1 MKIKM
6 EIVLGIDFH
15 KFVLLIT
22 SWDKV
27 TFVYLN
33 LINKLNH
40 VKIKLIPNGYTVN
53 SNSLV
58 NDTQII

>member
-1 MKIKM
+1 M
-6 EIVLGIDFH
+6 LGIDFH

-40 VKIKLIPNGYTVN
+40 VKIKLIPSDFMVN
-53 SNSLV
+53 SDSLV